1 MKQVVPGGG
10 KLYPNI
16 DTSDGICAISL
27 KQYNNHIEDIN
38 KTDYRIDIDKENLNF
53 IQLTLC

>member
-1 MKQVVPGGG
+1 MKQVVPWD

-38 KTDYRIDIDKENLNF
+38 KTDYRIDIDKENLKF